1 MSAWKTGALCTLTLA
16 LGGLI
21 GVAVTRS
28 HDAPAVAASAA
39 PQATLPTVKVA
50 TAEQKN
56 LPIYV
61 SGIGR
66 VQALNTAMVKSR
78 VDGSID
84 KVLFVE
90 GADVAAGEAL
100 IRIDPRPYQ
109 AALAQAEGQLAR
121 DQAQYVSAKADLDRA
136 VSLIDKGFAS
146 HQTLEQRQAT
156 VSGLA
161 ASVKIDQGVL
171 DNAKLNLDF
180 TTIRAPIAGRI
191 GKRLVDTGN
200 LVHSSDGVALAEI
213 VQTHPISVL
222 FTVPQGVLPE
232 LRAQM
237 KQGALAVEAI
247 ATDDRHSLSHGTLAL
262 IGNEVDP
269 LTGTVELKAAFD
281 NDDAVLWPGQLIEA
295 RLTLAFRKGVV
306 AVPVSA
312 VAPTS
317 DGKIVFVVDQNH
329 KLSVRKVTLGPAS
342 EGQIMI
348 ETGLQPGEHVAIE
361 KLDQL
366 APGLTIRPQSS
377 LEADASTASPS

>member
-28 HDAPAVAASAA
+28 HDAPAVATSAA
-39 PQATLPTVKVA
+39 SQATLPTVKVA
-50 TAEQKN
+50 AAEQRN

-90 GADVAAGEAL
+90 GADVAAGEPL

-200 LVHSSDGVALAEI
+200 LVHGSDNIALAEI

>member
-1 MSAWKTGALCTLTLA
+1 MAAWKTGALCALTLA
-16 LGGLI
+16 IGGLI
-21 GVAVTRS
+21 GAVVTLS
-28 HDAPAVAASAA
+28 HNAPAAPSSAA
-39 PQATLPTVKVA
+39 QQAALPSVKVA
-50 TAEQKN
+50 TAEQRN

-66 VQALNTAMVKSR
+66 VQPLNTAMVKSR

-84 KVLFVE
+84 KVLFIE
-90 GADVAAGEAL
+90 GAEVTAGEPL

-109 AALAQAEGQLAR
+109 AALSQAEGQLAR

-156 VSGLA
+156 VLGLA
-161 ASVKIDQGVL
+161 ASVKIDQALL

-191 GKRLVDTGN
+191 GKRLVDAGN
-200 LVHSSDGVALAEI
+200 LVHGSDNIALAEI
-213 VQTHPISVL
+213 VQTHPITAL
-222 FTVPQGVLPE
+222 FTVPQGVLAE

-237 KQGALAVEAI
+237 KQGPIPVEAI
-247 ATDDRHSLSHGTLAL
+247 ATDDRRSLSHGTLAL
-262 IGNEVDP
+262 IGNEIDP
-269 LTGTVELKAAFD
+269 QTGTVELKAAFD

-295 RLTLAFRKGVV
+295 RLTLAFRRGVV
-306 AVPVSA
+306 AVPVAA
-312 VAPTS
+312 VAPTA

-329 KLSVRKVTLGPAS
+329 TLSVRRVTVGPAS

-348 ETGLQPGEHVAIE
+348 ETGLQPGEHVAVD

-377 LEADASTASPS
+377 LEADAGTASPS